1 MSVVQIALRALQ
13 FLWILLLTALIGNV
27 LAGKTAN
34 NPPTNYA
41 MFTIAFCWLVWFFGM
56 AAAFVEA
63 IAIPVV
69 LLILD
74 AFATLFTFIAGV
86 VLAAKLGA
94 HSCNN
99 RVSFLDSSHHST
111 PTLFSATH
119 PTSPEP
125 NITNTP
131 QGYLESKAILRDN
144 GSTTKHCRELQASC
158 AFFWFL
164 FACFIGSMVM
174 TGLKGGFGGMKRGGG
189 GGPAMSQVR

>member
-27 LAGKTAN
+27 LAGKTADN
-34 NPPTNYA
+34 STVNYA
-41 MFTIAFCWLVWFFGM
+41 MFTIVFCWLVWIFGM
-56 AAAFVEA
+56 AAAFIES

-74 AFATLFTFIAGV
+74 ALATLFTFVAGV

-99 RVSFLDSSHHST
+99 R
-111 PTLFSATH
+111 
-119 PTSPEP
+119 
-125 NITNTP
+125 
-131 QGYLESKAILRDN
+131 GYLESRAILRDN

-164 FACFIGSMVM
+164 FACFIGSLVM
-174 TGLKGGFGGMKRGGG
+174 TGLKGSLRNEKSRQH
-189 GGPAMSQVR
+189 PSDARLAARD

>member
-1 MSVVQIALRALQ
+1 MSVVQIILRGLQ
-13 FLWILLLTALIGNV
+13 FLWILLITALIGNV

-34 NPPTNYA
+34 SPPTNYA
-41 MFTIAFCWLVWFFGM
+41 MFTAVFCWLVWIYGM

-74 AFATLFTFIAGV
+74 AFAALFTFIAGV
-86 VLAAKLGA
+86 VLASKLGA

-99 RVSFLDSSHHST
+99 R
-111 PTLFSATH
+111 
-119 PTSPEP
+119 
-125 NITNTP
+125 
-131 QGYLESKAILRDN
+131 GYLESKAILRAN

-174 TGLKGGFGGMKRGGG
+174 TGLKGSLRSEKSRQHPSVARHAARDLRRWMWCNLKVCVGGL
-189 GGPAMSQVR
+189 VV

>member
-27 LAGKTAN
+27 LAGKTSDN
-34 NPPTNYA
+34 STVNYA
-41 MFTIAFCWLVWFFGM
+41 MFTIVFCWLVWIFGM
-56 AAAFVEA
+56 AAAFVES

-74 AFATLFTFIAGV
+74 ALATLFTFVAGV
-86 VLAAKLGA
+86 VLAKKLGA

-99 RVSFLDSSHHST
+99 R
-111 PTLFSATH
+111 
-119 PTSPEP
+119 
-125 NITNTP
+125 
-131 QGYLESKAILRDN
+131 GYLESKPILRDN

-164 FACFIGSMVM
+164 FACFIGSLVM

-189 GGPAMSQVR
+189 GGAPAMSQVR